1 MTPQRPSFLL
11 FGLSLLAIG
20 LALPILAVLGA
31 WFTLDG
37 EGLQIL
43 AEMAA
48 TVLPDYALSSLAL
61 CLGVGLG
68 VVVVGTV
75 SAMVVTLFEF
85 RGRAVL
91 EWALLLPMA
100 MPAYVLA
107 YAYTDFLQYSGPLQ
121 QALRH
126 TFQLQGRVLPEIRS
140 LGGAMG
146 VFTLALYPYVYVLA
160 RAALAER
167 AHPLME
173 AARML
178 GAPYARRLWRVALPL
193 ARPAVAAGVALAL
206 MEVLADFGVS
216 SYFGIQTFTAGIYK
230 AWLAMDNRMAAAQ
243 LATAL
248 LAVVALL
255 LAWEKQSQARQRFA
269 SSRPDRMGPE
279 SQPTRLSGV
288 VAGLAVLWCLAPVLL
303 GFVVPVAILLHTLAS
318 SDVALTLSLGR
329 FAAWAGNSL
338 MLATLT
344 AGLATG
350 LALLLSAQLRLQ
362 AGPWTRSL
370 STLVGL
376 GYAMPGA
383 VVVVGL
389 LLPLGAVQARW
400 PDWGVGHAL
409 TASVLGLVWAYL
421 VRFVAVA
428 QQSVQS
434 GYARVSPAVDDGA
447 RMLGI
452 SGLRLV
458 ARVHGPLL
466 RRPLAAAALLVFV
479 DVMKEL
485 PVTLVLRPFD
495 TDTLAVM
502 AHQLARDERLGEAA
516 LPALAL
522 VAVGLLPVL
531 LLSRALR
538 QRERS
543 AA

>member
-11 FGLSLLAIG
+11 AGLSLLALG

-31 WFTLDG
+31 WFSLDG
-37 EGLQIL
+37 EGWQIL
-43 AEMAA
+43 REMAG
-48 TVLPDYALSSLAL
+48 TVLPDYAQTSGWL

-68 VVVVGTV
+68 VIGVGTI
-75 SAMVVTLFEF
+75 SALVVTLFDF
-85 RGRAVL
+85 PGRRWL

-121 QALRH
+121 QALREA
-126 TFQLQGRVLPEIRS
+126 FGWQGRLWPEVRS
-140 LGGAMG
+140 LGGAII

-178 GAPYARRLWRVALPL
+178 GAPYGRRLWRVALPL

-230 AWLAMDNRMAAAQ
+230 AWLAMDHRMAAAQ

-248 LAVVALL
+248 LGVVALL
-255 LAWEKQSQARQRFA
+255 LAWEKQAQSRQRFA
-269 SSRPDRMGPE
+269 GARPDRMGPE
-279 SQPTRLSGV
+279 SQPTRLSG
-288 VAGLAVLWCLAPVLL
+288 AWAWLAVLWCVTPVLL
-303 GFVVPVAILLHTLAS
+303 GFVGPVAILWHTLSS
-318 SDVALTLSLGR
+318 SDVAWALSLGR
-329 FAAWAGNSL
+329 FVAWAGNSL

-344 AGLATG
+344 AFLATG
-350 LALLLSAQLRLQ
+350 LALLISAQVRLQ
-362 AGPWTRSL
+362 PGPWTRTL
-370 STLVGL
+370 SAVVGL

-389 LLPLGAVQARW
+389 LLPLGAVQAHW
-400 PDWGVGHAL
+400 PDWGVGHWL

-434 GYARVSPAVDDGA
+434 GYARVPRAVDDGA

-458 ARVHGPLL
+458 SRVHGPLL

-522 VAVGLLPVL
+522 VVVGLLPVL

-538 QRERS
+538 QGDRS
-543 AA
+543 NH